1 MNNNNKKINKE
12 EALDKLMGKMVNEM
26 NEFTKS
32 VTKMSGQQIIAEMI
46 PYELVYKEDILMCFE
61 DDELILSYEEI
72 DFLLGI
78 EQPLDWLYQEWLDFD
93 DSHMGMLRDFITCT
107 LDKRI

>member
-1 MNNNNKKINKE
+1 MDNNNRKIDKE

-32 VTKMSGQQIIAEMI
+32 VAKMSGQQIIEKMI

-61 DDELILSYEEI
+61 DDELLLSCEEI
-72 DFLLGI
+72 KFLLDLN
-78 EQPLDWLYQEWLDFD
+78 QPLDWLYQEWLDFD
-93 DSHMGMLRDFITCT
+93 DSHMGMLRDFITCA
-107 LDKRI
+107 LDRRM